1 MKIDKL
7 LKTGLFSAAVL
18 GCGLLYG
25 GPNFCPNCGQC
36 LKPKCFPQRFGIPPP
51 PPCFGD
57 KDHGMKD
64 FKKDCKEMDR
74 HFKKGR
80 RHFDKNHLEGPS
92 PEPTPDMPNNG

>member
-1 MKIDKL
+1 MKMNKL
-7 LKTGLFSAAVL
+7 LKKGLFSTAIL

-36 LKPKCFPQRFGIPPP
+36 LKPKCFPQRFGPP

-57 KDHGMKD
+57 RGPCMKD

-80 RHFDKNHLEGPS
+80 KHLDKEHREAPA
-92 PEPTPDMPNNG
+92 PTPDTADKR